1 MRQLP
6 KSICSGI
13 SGSVQVHVRR
23 GREGADYSAVGS
35 TYIPRTLTPGRVMTS
50 KKSAGLYILTPGSAP
65 PWKDAPTKNV
75 YMASQYRLVDAAERM
90 VRRAAATA

>member
-1 MRQLP
+1 
-6 KSICSGI
+6 
-13 SGSVQVHVRR
+13 
-23 GREGADYSAVGS
+23 
-35 TYIPRTLTPGRVMTS
+35 MTS

-75 YMASQYRLVDAAERM
+75 YMASQYRLVDEAERM